1 MAGDLNLKKSWN
13 PALVKNQRKVWDQEQ
28 EKLNEFKKIK
38 ERNEELAKEQ
48 EYINL
53 LKLQYGDDFDE
64 GDLTKNERLK
74 LSKLNWMYNDQPV
87 STMNSSGFNEISGEF
102 VEGKK
107 KVEQL
112 LLGSKSLLS
121 NTNSNMNKIINS
133 GKSTSLKPLADDPLA
148 MIMSQQMKQH
158 SSGER
163 SRSSSRRSHRD
174 DERRDDSHRSHRDDE
189 KRQGSH
195 RSHRDERH
203 RHSSR
208 KYDERSS
215 TSTSSSRNR
224 DDKHRSSRVNS
235 SRRHD
240 ADSQSSKD
248 PEGNHS
254 TSRSYH
260 RHNHRVEKPRSD
272 YRERRYEDERHRSDG
287 SRRDY
292 NKSYNSERSPTRR

>member
-64 GDLTKNERLK
+64 ADLTKNERLK
-74 LSKLNWMYNDQPV
+74 LSKLNWMYNDQPT
-87 STMNSSGFNEISGEF
+87 STVNSSGFNEVSGEF

-112 LLGSKSLLS
+112 LLGSKSLLA

-133 GKSTSLKPLADDPLA
+133 GKGGSSRPLADDPLA
-148 MIMSQQMKQH
+148 MIKSQQLKQH

-163 SRSSSRRSHRD
+163 PRSTSHRNHRD
-174 DERRDDSHRSHRDDE
+174 DERKESSLRKHRE
-189 KRQGSH
+189 
-195 RSHRDERH
+195 ERH

-208 KYDERSS
+208 SHDERSS
-215 TSTSSSRNR
+215 SSR
-224 DDKHRSSRVNS
+224 HRSSRNSDERSS
-235 SRRHD
+235 SRRHEEGD
-240 ADSQSSKD
+240 RSSRHREGKD
-248 PEGNHS
+248 
-254 TSRSYH
+254 TSSSSHH
-260 RHNHRVEKPRSD
+260 RHKDRVEKPD
-272 YRERRYEDERHRSDG
+272 HRERRYDEERHRTNG
-287 SRRDY
+287 SRSDY
-292 NKSYNSERSPTRR
+292 NERSTSYKRDRSPSRRES